1 MAQNE
6 ENKQIAVLAAVDSR
20 EYDAEESLRELEE
33 LAQAAGAQVEGVFLQ
48 KLSSIN
54 AATYLGPGK
63 LEEIRE
69 FCRQREAELLIVDDE
84 LSGIQLRNMEQAVD
98 VRVVDRTMLILDI
111 FAQRAVTSEGKLQVE
126 LAQQK
131 YMMPRLIGLGSV
143 LSRQGG
149 GIGTRGPGESQ
160 LETDRRH
167 IRRRIDALSRELK
180 EMEKHRAQMRR
191 RREKSGVPVIAIV
204 GYTNVGKSTLLNRL
218 TDAGVLEKNQLFAT
232 LDPTARELRLP
243 DGQTAV
249 LIDTVGLIRRL
260 PHQLVEA
267 FHSTLEEA
275 ANADLILNLCDI
287 TSPDADEQLQ
297 VTQKLL
303 EELGCG
309 DTPVITV
316 FNKIDVCPD
325 REERHSRGRTVF
337 LSAREGL
344 GFDDLLEAVCRELSQ
359 RVRRLELLIPY
370 TQGSLLDQ
378 IRRQGRVFSE
388 SYEETGTRIS
398 ANVDVKLL
406 KAVAPYVLERG
417 NTEEED
423 R

>member
-1 MAQNE
+1 MVPNE
-6 ENKQIAVLAAVDSR
+6 EKLSVAVLAGVASR

-33 LAQAAGAQVEGVFLQ
+33 LAQAAGAQVAGCFLQ
-48 KLSSIN
+48 NLPSIQ
-54 AATYLGPGK
+54 AATYVGPGK
-63 LEEIRE
+63 LEEIAD
-69 FCRQREAELLIVDDE
+69 FCRMKEADLLIIDDE
-84 LSGIQLRNMEQAVD
+84 LSGIQLRNIEQAVQ
-98 VRVVDRTMLILDI
+98 VRVIDRTMLILDI
-111 FAQRAVTSEGKLQVE
+111 FAQRAVSSEGKLQVE

-131 YMMPRLIGLGSV
+131 YLMPRLIGLGSV

-149 GIGTRGPGESQ
+149 GIGTRGPGETQ

-180 EMEKHRAQMRR
+180 ELEKRRGQMRR

-232 LDPTARELRLP
+232 LDPTARELNLP
-243 DGQTAV
+243 DGQKAV

-275 ANADLILNLCDI
+275 VNADLILNLCDI
-287 TSPDADEQLQ
+287 TSPECDEQLQ
-297 VTQKLL
+297 VTRELL

-316 FNKIDVCPD
+316 FNKIDCRED
-325 REERHSRGRTVF
+325 RQDFVSHGHTVF
-337 LSAREGL
+337 LSAKEQI
-344 GFDDLLEAVCRELSQ
+344 GFDDLMEVICRELSQ
-359 RVRRLELLIPY
+359 RVRRMELLIPY

-378 IRRQGRVFSE
+378 IRRQGKIFSE
-388 SYEETGTRIS
+388 TYEENGTRIT
-398 ANVDVKLL
+398 ANVDVKML
-406 KAVAPYVLERG
+406 KAVTPYAVLPEQ
-417 NTEEED
+417 E
-423 R
+423 